1 MDENEKDQL
10 THTGCDTLL
19 IVKALESTDFTF
31 LDLGLKNSFLFLFL
45 FWVVVGGQLVF
56 MYRDKMDN
64 KLGGKKIEFD
74 PKAHGAQLTSFS
86 FFFYGKSLVI
96 YWLMFI
102 LINFMGNLNN

>member
-19 IVKALESTDFTF
+19 IVKALKSTDFTF
-31 LDLGLKNSFLFLFL
+31 LDLGLKNSFLFLFS
-45 FWVVVGGQLVF
+45 FFFGWGQLVF

-64 KLGGKKIEFD
+64 KLGGKTIEFD

-96 YWLMFI
+96 SWLMFI